1 MKKVLIVIVILII
14 IAGIFLL
21 FQRCEP
27 REKPPEEEEATE
39 EVTEEETP
47 PASEDITDFEEFD
60 ERSAFI
66 NASIEF
72 TCKVLKDPTLEEDEE
87 KMKEELNKS
96 YEKFGLPVE
105 DDEEMVAILD
115 KYENDTEVL
124 NIIKENTKA
133 CQ

>member
-1 MKKVLIVIVILII
+1 MKKLIIVILVFII
-14 IAGIFLL
+14 ILTAAFFLL
-21 FQRCEP
+21 QRCEL
-27 REKPPEEEEATE
+27 REKPEEEITETE
-39 EVTEEETP
+39 EVEET
-47 PASEDITDFEEFD
+47 DKLD
-60 ERSAFI
+60 EKSAFI

-72 TCKVLKDPTLEEDEE
+72 TCKVLKDPTLEEDEG

-96 YEKFGLPVE
+96 YQKFGLPVE
-105 DDEEMVAILD
+105 DDEKMVSILD